1 MSKNKTK
8 EFDVDRMKAL
18 LKSGGSKLTPQRLSI
33 LDVIISQEGKHLT
46 IEEIYEIVR
55 KTKPEIGVATVY
67 RTIQLFDELGLVTK
81 LDINDGVYRYELNHE
96 EEIHNH
102 HHLICNECGKVEE
115 VDGDFLDGVEEQIEK
130 EYKFKIQDHSLK
142 FFGLCKDCANKK
154 GKERDNEK

>member
-55 KTKPEIGVATVY
+55 RTKPEIGVATVY

-154 GKERDNEK
+154 GKEIDNEK